1 MNLFLKK
8 YGKMLDNIT
17 QGNEVF
23 QTLRFEQVQE
33 NDTRKT
39 SNKVFQTLRFEKNTG
54 KKYSGK
60 RAMFHFKRC
69 GLKKYCKRKCFY
81 YVIYAENK

>member
-1 MNLFLKK
+1 MF
-8 YGKMLDNIT
+8 DNIT

-39 SNKVFQTLRFEKNTG
+39 INEVFQTLWFEKKYG
-54 KKYSGK
+54 KIIRGK
-60 RAMFHFKRC
+60 QATFHF
-69 GLKKYCKRKCFY
+69 
-81 YVIYAENK
+81 

>member
-1 MNLFLKK
+1 MC
-8 YGKMLDNIT
+8 DNIT

-39 SNKVFQTLRFEKNTG
+39 SNEVFQTLRFEKKYG
-54 KKYSGK
+54 KKILGK
-60 RAMFHFKRC
+60 QATFHFKRC
-69 GLKKYCKRKCFY
+69 GLKKYCKMKCFY
-81 YVIYAENK
+81 YVIHAENK